1 MNKNIIVHPETLQ
14 ALKNYKLPPAPLP
27 FGQVIAPLMLICD
40 FKNGSWGQMEIFPYG
55 PLPLAPTA
63 KVFHYAQEVFEGMKA
78 YKHSDGKL
86 WLFRAEKNM
95 ERFNLSSRRMA
106 IPEVPPALFMEA
118 IEAVSAL
125 CEAHTPSISGH
136 SLYLR
141 PFTIATEENLGVRP
155 SETYKFVVIASPS
168 GGYFNRESVP
178 VFVEQEYTRACP
190 GGIGNAKTG
199 GNYAASLIAA
209 NMAKKAGYLMTL
221 WLDATEKRFVE
232 ELSGMNFFCV
242 INGEVVTPVLNDTI
256 LVGITRDSLI
266 QLAKLEG
273 YKVREEQIEIHDLF
287 KKIESGECTEAFA
300 CGTAAIISPIEC
312 LGVSAEKSYKFRYP
326 SGPVAGKLRA
336 ALLDIQEGRK
346 VGPQGWM
353 KKVEW
358 TY

>member
-1 MNKNIIVHPETLQ
+1 MSTNIKVHPEALT
-14 ALKNYKLPPAPLP
+14 ALKNYKLPPCPLP
-27 FGQVIAPLMLICD
+27 FGQVIAPIMLVCD
-40 FKNGSWGQMEIFPYG
+40 FKNGSWGQMEIHPYG
-55 PLPLAPTA
+55 PLALAPTA
-63 KVFHYAQEVFEGMKA
+63 KVFHYAQEVFEGLKV
-78 YKHSDGKL
+78 YKHDDGKV

-95 ERFNLSSRRMA
+95 ERFNLSSARMA

-125 CEAHTPSISGH
+125 CVEHTPKETGH

-141 PFTIATEENLGVRP
+141 PFSIATEENLGVKP
-155 SETYKFVVIASPS
+155 SESYKFVVIASPS
-168 GGYFNRESVP
+168 GSYFQKESVP
-178 VFVEQEYTRACP
+178 VFVEQEYTRACT

-209 NMAKKAGYLMTL
+209 NVAKKAGYLMTL
-221 WLDATEKRFVE
+221 WLDAYEKRFVE

-242 INGEVVTPVLNDTI
+242 INNEVVTPKLNDTI

-273 YKVREEQIEIHDLF
+273 YKVREEKIDINELF
-287 KKIESGECTEAFA
+287 KKIETGECSEAFA

-312 LGVSAEKSYKFRYP
+312 LGIKSGKSYKLP
-326 SGPVAGKLRA
+326 HANGPVAKKLRA
-336 ALLDIQEGRK
+336 ALLDIQEGRRT
-346 VGPQGWM
+346 GPEGWM

-358 TY
+358 SN